1 MTKSSLSRLA
11 VCFSLYTGAISAN
24 VVGATVVSAS
34 DADNYIIRHSVS
46 ASVPVSA
53 AVEVPVSA
61 SMVYLSGKLPPIQ
74 DHDQPLDSPLAY
86 GGDTQNQTVA
96 VLREIEKTLVNIG
109 LELGDVVKMQVFLV
123 GDPAL
128 DNKMDLEGFA
138 NGYAQFFGTK
148 AQPHLPART
157 TLQVASL
164 ANRGM
169 RVEIDITAVRKN
181 PSVIVSEKLETT
193 PSDCR

>member
-11 VCFSLYTGAISAN
+11 VCFSLYTGVISAN
-24 VVGATVVSAS
+24 VVGATAVSAS
-34 DADNYIIRHSVS
+34 DVDNYIIRHSVS

-53 AVEVPVSA
+53 AVEVPFSA

-96 VLREIEKTLVNIG
+96 VLSEIEKTLVNIG

-193 PSDCR
+193 PSNCR

>member
-53 AVEVPVSA
+53 AVEVPVFTSI
-61 SMVYLSGKLPPIQ
+61 VYLSGKLPPIQ